1 MEKEKNDDALS
12 KQLKRVSMGLGG
24 LDNMPI
30 SFAKMLLNQRL
41 SNPNKNSSSKSLN
54 YSVYTKDNILSWLQS
69 PKNNEKNI
77 RNASNY
83 LYISSMHYQR
93 LIKYYA
99 GLLTWAYVISPLNFN
114 KSKIKDVDSFKKQYL
129 KVAQDLELLNIPQ
142 TFYNIALIT
151 LREGAYYGV
160 RRADKTT
167 TFIQQ
172 IDADMCKIVYIS
184 DGVFN
189 YAVDMSQIKEADLEF
204 YPPEFT
210 SMYTDYQKSGEKY
223 QDVPWDISVCL
234 KADETTMLYSIP
246 SFAATLPSLYRIA
259 SAEANQEDSEEM
271 DNYKMLAAEV
281 PVDDDGQPKIGWALA
296 EKYYSS
302 ICNAV
307 GDKVGVSLTPFKL
320 TSHNFDKS
328 GSLANIDT
336 LNRAISNYWTSAG
349 TSGLL
354 HGVPNDTSGVT
365 KLSIVNDE
373 SFVMPLLKQAERVI
387 NRYLKANFTGTIKF
401 KITFLPVTI
410 FNRDEYIKM
419 YKESVPFGIGKSHY
433 LAVLGIPQFDVEGLS
448 YLENDVLDLDS
459 QLKPLLNSH
468 NATAEELSSGRPA
481 KDDGE
486 LTDSGETTRDD
497 DTNSNR

>member
-1 MEKEKNDDALS
+1 MKIDKETLLLDKLKN
-12 KQLKRVSMGLGG
+12 VSFGLGIA
-24 LDNMPI
+24 DDMPL
-30 SFAKMLLNQRL
+30 SFAKTLLNQRL
-41 SNPNKNSSSKSLN
+41 NNPNKNSSSKSLT
-54 YSVYTKDNILSWLQS
+54 YSIYTKDNILSWLQN

-114 KSKIKDVDSFKKQYL
+114 KSKVKDVESFKKQYL

-142 TFYNIALIT
+142 TFYNITLIT

-160 RRADKTT
+160 RRSDKTT

-172 IDADMCKIVYIS
+172 IDADLCKIVYIS

-189 YAVDMSQIKEADLEF
+189 YAVDMSQIKESELEY

-210 SMYTDYQKSGEKY
+210 NMYSDYKKSGEKY
-223 QDVPWDISVCL
+223 QDVPWDISICL

-259 SAEANQEDSEEM
+259 TAESNQEDSEEL
-271 DNYKMLAAEV
+271 DNYKMLAAEI
-281 PVDDDGQPKIGWALA
+281 PVDDEGKPKIGWTLA
-296 EKYYSS
+296 EKYYAN

-307 GDKVGVSLTPFKL
+307 GDKVGVSMSPFKL
-320 TSHNFDKS
+320 TEHTFEKS
-328 GSLANIDT
+328 GALADIDT
-336 LNRAISNYWTSAG
+336 LNRAINNYWTSAG

-354 HGVPNDTSGVT
+354 HGVPNSTSGVT

-373 SFVMPLLKQAERVI
+373 SFVMPLLKQSERVI

-401 KITFLPVTI
+401 KITFLPVTV
-410 FNRDEYIKM
+410 FNKEDYIKM

-433 LAVLGIPQFDVEGLS
+433 LAVLGIPQHDVEGLS
-448 YLENDVLDLDS
+448 YLENDVMEINSKLT
-459 QLKPLLNSH
+459 PLINSH
-468 NATAEELSSGRPA
+468 NASSDELESGRPPLN
-481 KDDGE
+481 DDE
-486 LTDSGETTRDD
+486 LTDSGENTRDN
-497 DTNSNR
+497 DTNNNK

>member
-1 MEKEKNDDALS
+1 MKENNEDALS
-12 KQLKRVSMGLGG
+12 NKLKQVSMGLGG
-24 LDNMPI
+24 VNDMPL
-30 SFAKMLLNQRL
+30 SFAKTLLNQRL
-41 SNPNKNSSSKSLN
+41 NNPNKSSSTKSLN
-54 YSVYTKDNILSWLQS
+54 YSIYTKDNILSWLQN

-93 LIKYYA
+93 LMKYYA

-114 KSKIKDVDSFKKQYL
+114 KSKIKDIDSFRKQYL

-189 YAVDMSQIKEADLEF
+189 YAVDMSQIKETELEY

-210 SMYTDYQKSGEKY
+210 TMYNDYKSTGEKY
-223 QDVPWDISVCL
+223 QDVPWDISICL

-259 SAEANQEDSEEM
+259 SAESNQEDSEEL
-271 DNYKMLAAEV
+271 DNYKMLSAEI
-281 PVDDDGQPKIGWALA
+281 PVDEEGQPKIGWQLA
-296 EKYYSS
+296 EKYYSN

-307 GDKVGVSLTPFKL
+307 SDKVGVSMSPFKL
-320 TSHNFDKS
+320 TEHSFEKS
-328 GSLANIDT
+328 GALADIDT
-336 LNRAISNYWTSAG
+336 LNRAINNYWTSAG

-354 HGVPNDTSGVT
+354 HGVPNTTSGVT

-410 FNRDEYIKM
+410 FNKDDYIKM

-433 LAVLGIPQFDVEGLS
+433 LAVLGIPQYDVDGLT
-448 YLENDVLDLDS
+448 YLENDVLELDS
-459 QLKPLLNSH
+459 KLTPLVNSH
-468 NATAEELSSGRPA
+468 NASSEELSAGRPTA
-481 KDDGE
+481 EDDE
-486 LTDSGETTRDD
+486 LTDSGEATRDN